1 MGGGRKEEGGVRR
14 GGRSEEGG
22 GTEGGGG
29 RREGGEEEGGGRR
42 NILLTLVVFID
53 VLLLASACLRL
64 FKVDLPAMKPELGFA
79 AGLSACLSI
88 GDLSVIALFGNQN
101 FQTLPWLMYQFM
113 SSYKMKEA
121 AVISLSLLLICY
133 TFFYFFDRI
142 FKIENA

>member
-1 MGGGRKEEGGVRR
+1 MDLKLIQSKYFSLNEKHDRLCSSLGIKGL
-14 GGRSEEGG
+14 
-22 GTEGGGG
+22 
-29 RREGGEEEGGGRR
+29 
-42 NILLTLVVFID
+42 N
-53 VLLLASACLRL
+53 RL
-64 FKVDLPAMKPELGFA
+64 FNFDLPAMKPELGFA